1 MSFLKLGEN
10 LREQVSIFIEN
21 VRRIEG
27 IEKIINLTA
36 EKFLTVSKDPEFE
49 SKLAEFFTKNFQS
62 HTSEESNYT
71 NRSNLK
77 YRKIIY
83 RRFKRKN

>member
-21 VRRIEG
+21 AKRIEG

-36 EKFLTVSKDPEFE
+36 EKFLTVSKDPDFE
-49 SKLAEFFTKNFQS
+49 SKLANFFT
-62 HTSEESNYT
+62 
-71 NRSNLK
+71 SNLQMSSNQESK
-77 YRKIIY
+77 
-83 RRFKRKN
+83 

>member
-21 VRRIEG
+21 AKRIEG

-36 EKFLTVSKDPEFE
+36 EKFLTVSKDPDFE
-49 SKLAEFFTKNFQS
+49 SKLANFFMSNLHKIS
-62 HTSEESNYT
+62 PEESKNIFEIFINWLILRRIT
-71 NRSNLK
+71 
-77 YRKIIY
+77 RK
-83 RRFKRKN
+83 R